1 MLTVD
6 PEERL
11 SVDEAV
17 SHPWISERERCAPKS
32 HLHETVDE
40 LRKFNSRR
48 YCTTNQDFTLEIEL
62 LRYLSILVW
71 RIFDIIFGL
80 RPLWQ
85 HQNSLRMDK
94 ANYPTGT
101 GYNNIFPLVSLRGA
115 IQSNSPNGAAMG
127 PAKF

>member
-48 YCTTNQDFTLEIEL
+48 YCTTNQRATHQDFTLWIFKHV
-62 LRYLSILVW
+62 LVW
-71 RIFDIIFGL
+71 RIF
-80 RPLWQ
+80 
-85 HQNSLRMDK
+85 
-94 ANYPTGT
+94 
-101 GYNNIFPLVSLRGA
+101 
-115 IQSNSPNGAAMG
+115 
-127 PAKF
+127 